1 MKVLFIIGASGS
13 GKSYLERQ
21 IIDMY
26 PDKFHKIKSFTTR
39 LKRVQEVGDEYHFIT
54 KDDYLNLK
62 YQNKIV
68 QETHFDNNIYGS
80 LLDDYSKDKIN
91 IIVCVPKS
99 MKQVEDYFNLTEN
112 DKYVIYLKKDKQ
124 TMINNMLSRGQNLE
138 EINQRLGNDDI
149 DDQIKQY
156 HILINKVIC
165 KNTNI
170 NTKFFI
176 NNILTNLLN

>member
-13 GKSYLERQ
+13 GKSYLEKQ
-21 IIDMY
+21 MIDMY

-39 LKRVQEVGDEYHFIT
+39 SKRVQETSDEYHFIT
-54 KDDYLNLK
+54 KDDYLKLK
-62 YQNKIV
+62 EEDKIV

-80 LLDDYSKDKIN
+80 LLEDYSKDKIN

-124 TMINNMLSRGQNLE
+124 TMITNMLSRGQNLE
-138 EINQRLGNDDI
+138 EINQRLANDDI
-149 DDQIKQY
+149 DDQIDIY
-156 HILINKVIC
+156 NVTPNILLNNNDQNNIC
-165 KNTNI
+165 KI
-170 NTKFFI
+170 IELIF
-176 NNILTNLLN
+176 